1 MLDRML
7 TNELNDFTNALAAG
21 NKALA
26 MQQLS
31 GFAQTKYGP
40 VFDALVGDLPAIISS
55 WSAPSSGTLS
65 STFAEYAV
73 RRNVGGVNR
82 VFLIYFVRGVDGV
95 WRLDAM

>member
-26 MQQLS
+26 MQKLS

-40 VFDALVGDLPAIISS
+40 VFDALVSDLPAIISS
-55 WSAPSSGTLS
+55 WSAPSSGALS
-65 STFAEYAV
+65 STVGEYAV

-95 WRLDAM
+95 WRLDSM